1 MLLQSI
7 VMKNTKKFGK
17 KMLFVVLF
25 QIMQQDEGVDA

>member
-1 MLLQSI
+1 
-7 VMKNTKKFGK
+7 MKDTKKIGK